1 MNTSR
6 LLAAISL
13 GACLLLTSTAFAQEA
28 SPAEQA
34 VRHVGKSGM
43 VCGKVERTRHAQNTE
58 GEPTFLYMGGAELK
72 PYDVW
77 LAAYRTKKP
86 APSWP
91 FGMWQYTSKARV
103 PGVTTNVDMSLAY
116 KDYAGIIR
124 KKGLTRLREG
134 K

>member
-1 MNTSR
+1 MRSSR
-6 LLAAISL
+6 WQGRADRPDGSHAEHGGKL
-13 GACLLLTSTAFAQEA
+13 GRVRSALHRLVVRQHLPVHGRRGTEA
-28 SPAEQA
+28 
-34 VRHVGKSGM
+34 
-43 VCGKVERTRHAQNTE
+43 
-58 GEPTFLYMGGAELK
+58 L
-72 PYDVW
+72 DVW

-103 PGVTTNVDMSLAY
+103 PGVSTNVDMSHAY
-116 KDYAGIIR
+116 KDYAGIIS

>member
-1 MNTSR
+1 
-6 LLAAISL
+6 
-13 GACLLLTSTAFAQEA
+13 
-28 SPAEQA
+28 
-34 VRHVGKSGM
+34 
-43 VCGKVERTRHAQNTE
+43 
-58 GEPTFLYMGGAELK
+58 MGGAELK

-103 PGVTTNVDMSLAY
+103 PGVTTNVDMSHAY